1 MHHNKAVFKIG
12 GKILEN
18 SKNLEFTISQLKK
31 LYEDNTLQKII
42 IIPGGGSYA
51 NFIRNIDKK
60 LILGDDLAHW
70 TAIFSMDYNGKDLNR
85 KFPDFE
91 CIDDFEI
98 IQRAKRIFCIFLP
111 YNYLKKK
118 DELPHSWDVTSIFLP
133 YNYLKKK
140 DELPHS
146 WDVTSD
152 SIAIYIAN
160 KLNLNECYLVKDIEG
175 IHNNNNEVIKEI
187 STIQYREL
195 KKSGRLAEIGL
206 NQDNLKKSKP
216 IDPYLLTLI
225 DKYKISC
232 ILLNGTLQNSR
243 IINYF
248 KNIELE
254 NQVYT
259 KIKFS

>member
-1 MHHNKAVFKIG
+1 MLHNNAVFKIG

-18 SKNLEFTISQLKK
+18 SKNLECTISQLKK

-51 NFIRNIDKK
+51 NFIRSIDKN
-60 LILGDDLAHW
+60 LVLGDDLAHW
-70 TAIFSMDYNGKDLNR
+70 MAIFSMDYNGKDLNR

-91 CIDDFEI
+91 CIDDFKK
-98 IQRAKRIFCIFLP
+98 IQSAKRIFCIFLP
-111 YNYLKKK
+111 FNYLRK
-118 DELPHSWDVTSIFLP
+118 
-133 YNYLKKK
+133 N

-160 KLNLNECYLVKDIEG
+160 KLNLNECYFIKDIEG
-175 IHNNNNEVIKEI
+175 IYNKNNEVIKEI
-187 STIQYREL
+187 STIQYRDL
-195 KKSGRLAEIGL
+195 KKSGGLAEIGL
-206 NQDNLKKSKP
+206 NQVNLKKSKP
-216 IDPYLLTLI
+216 IDSYLLTLL

-254 NQVYT
+254 NQVHT
-259 KIKFS
+259 KINFS

>member
-1 MHHNKAVFKIG
+1 MLYNNAVFKIG
-12 GKILEN
+12 GKILEDN
-18 SKNLEFTISQLKK
+18 KNLECTISQLKK
-31 LYEDNTLQKII
+31 LYKDNTLQKII

-51 NFIRNIDKK
+51 NFIRSIDKN
-60 LILGDDLAHW
+60 LVLGDDLAHW
-70 TAIFSMDYNGKDLNR
+70 MAIFSMDYNGKDLNR
-85 KFPDFE
+85 KFLDFE
-91 CIDDFEI
+91 CIDDFKN
-98 IQRAKRIFCIFLP
+98 IQRAKRISCIFLP
-111 YNYLKKK
+111 YKYLR
-118 DELPHSWDVTSIFLP
+118 
-133 YNYLKKK
+133 KK

-160 KLNLNECYLVKDIEG
+160 KLNLNECYLIKDVEG
-175 IHNNNNEVIKEI
+175 IYNKNNEVIKEI

-195 KKSGRLAEIGL
+195 KKSGRLAEIGV
-206 NQDNLKKSKP
+206 NQYNLKKSKP
-216 IDPYLLTLI
+216 IDSYLLTLI

-259 KIKFS
+259 KINFS

>member
-1 MHHNKAVFKIG
+1 MLYNNAVFKIG
-12 GKILEN
+12 GKILEDY
-18 SKNLEFTISQLKK
+18 KNFEFTISQLKK

-51 NFIRNIDKK
+51 NFIRSIDKN
-60 LILGDDLAHW
+60 LVLGDDLTHW
-70 TAIFSMDYNGKDLNR
+70 MAIFSMNYNGKELNK
-85 KFPDFE
+85 KFPDLE
-91 CIDDFEI
+91 CVDDFEK
-98 IQRAKRIFCIFLP
+98 IQSAKRIFCIFLP
-111 YNYLKKK
+111 YNYLRKK
-118 DELPHSWDVTSIFLP
+118 DELPHSW
-133 YNYLKKK
+133 
-140 DELPHS
+140 E
-146 WDVTSD
+146 VTSD

-160 KLNLNECYLVKDIEG
+160 KLNLNECYLIKDVEG
-175 IHNNNNEVIKEI
+175 INNKNYEVIKEI

-216 IDPYLLTLI
+216 IDSYLLTLI

-232 ILLNGTLQNSR
+232 ILLNGSLPNSR

-254 NQVYT
+254 NQVHT
-259 KIKFS
+259 KINFS

>member
-1 MHHNKAVFKIG
+1 MLHNKAVFKIG

-18 SKNLEFTISQLKK
+18 SKNLEFTFSQLKK

-51 NFIRNIDKK
+51 DFIRSSDEN
-60 LILGDDLAHW
+60 LVLGDDLAHW
-70 TAIFSMDYNGKDLNR
+70 MAIFSMDYNGKELNK
-85 KFPDFE
+85 KFPDLE
-91 CIDDFEI
+91 CINDFKK
-98 IQRAKRIFCIFLP
+98 IQSANNIFCIFLP
-111 YNYLKKK
+111 YSYLR
-118 DELPHSWDVTSIFLP
+118 
-133 YNYLKKK
+133 KK

-152 SIAIYIAN
+152 SMAIYIAN
-160 KLNLNECYLVKDIEG
+160 KLNLNECYLIKDIEG
-175 IHNNNNEVIKEI
+175 IYSKNNEVIKEI
-187 STIQYREL
+187 STIQYREI

-206 NQDNLKKSKP
+206 YQDNLKKSKP
-216 IDPYLLTLI
+216 IDSYSLTLI

-259 KIKFS
+259 KINFS

>member
-1 MHHNKAVFKIG
+1 MLHNIAVFKIG

-18 SKNLEFTISQLKK
+18 SKNLECTISQLKK
-31 LYEDNTLQKII
+31 LYEDNTVQKII
-42 IIPGGGSYA
+42 IVPGGGSYA
-51 NFIRNIDKK
+51 NFIRSLDKK
-60 LILGDDLAHW
+60 LVLGDDLAHW
-70 TAIFSMDYNGKDLNR
+70 MAIFSMDYNGKDLKR

-91 CIDDFEI
+91 CVDDFKN
-98 IQRAKRIFCIFLP
+98 IQSAKRIFCIFLP
-111 YNYLKKK
+111 YNYLR
-118 DELPHSWDVTSIFLP
+118 
-133 YNYLKKK
+133 KK

-160 KLNLNECYLVKDIEG
+160 KLNLNECYLIKDIEG
-175 IHNNNNEVIKEI
+175 IHNKNNEVIKEI

-195 KKSGRLAEIGL
+195 KKSGGLAEIGL
-206 NQDNLKKSKP
+206 NQYNLKKSKP
-216 IDPYLLTLI
+216 IDSYLLTLI

-232 ILLNGTLQNSR
+232 ILLNGTLKNSR

-248 KNIELE
+248 KNNELE

-259 KIKFS
+259 KINFS

>member
-1 MHHNKAVFKIG
+1 MQHYEAVFKIG

-18 SKNLEFTISQLKK
+18 SENLECTISQLKK

-51 NFIRNIDKK
+51 NFIRSVDKK
-60 LILGDDLAHW
+60 LVLGDDLAHW
-70 TAIFSMDYNGKDLNR
+70 AAIFSMNYNGKDLNR

-91 CIDDFEI
+91 CIDDLEK
-98 IQRAKRIFCIFLP
+98 IQRAKRIFC
-111 YNYLKKK
+111 
-118 DELPHSWDVTSIFLP
+118 IFLP

-160 KLNLNECYLVKDIEG
+160 KLNLNECYLIKDIEG
-175 IHNNNNEVIKEI
+175 IYSKNNEVIKEI
-187 STIQYREL
+187 STIQYKNF
-195 KKSGRLAEIGL
+195 KKDGKLAKIGL

-216 IDPYLLTLI
+216 IDSYLLTLI

-232 ILLNGTLQNSR
+232 ILLNGTSTIQNSR
-243 IINYF
+243 IFNYF

-259 KIKFS
+259 KINFS

>member
-1 MHHNKAVFKIG
+1 LPYKSAVFKIG

-18 SKNLEFTISQLKK
+18 SKNLEFTVSQLKK
-31 LYEDNTLQKII
+31 LYNDNILQKII

-60 LILGDDLAHW
+60 LLLGENLAHW
-70 TAIFSMDYNGKDLNR
+70 MAVFSMDYNGKELNKIYPDL
-85 KFPDFE
+85 E
-91 CIDDFEI
+91 CINDFKK
-98 IQRAKRIFCIFLP
+98 IQRVSNIFCIFLP
-111 YNYLKKK
+111 YNYLR
-118 DELPHSWDVTSIFLP
+118 
-133 YNYLKKK
+133 KK

-160 KLNLNECYLVKDIEG
+160 KLNLNDCYLIKDIDG
-175 IHNNNNEVIKEI
+175 IYNKNNEVIKEI

-195 KKSGRLAEIGL
+195 KKSGKLAEIGL
-206 NQDNLKKSKP
+206 NQGNLKKSKP
-216 IDPYLLTLI
+216 IDSNLLTLI
-225 DKYKISC
+225 DKYEISC
-232 ILLNGTLQNSR
+232 ILLNGNLKNSR
-243 IINYF
+243 IIKYF

-259 KIKFS
+259 KISFS

>member
-1 MHHNKAVFKIG
+1 MPHNKTVFKIG

-18 SKNLEFTISQLKK
+18 SKNLECTISQLKK
-31 LYEDNTLQKII
+31 LYEDNTFQKII
-42 IIPGGGSYA
+42 IIPGGGSHA
-51 NFIRNIDKK
+51 NFIRSIDKK
-60 LILGDDLAHW
+60 LVLGDDLAHW
-70 TAIFSMDYNGKDLNR
+70 MAIFSMDYNGKDLNR

-91 CIDDFEI
+91 CVDDFEK
-98 IQRAKRIFCIFLP
+98 IQSAKRILCIFLP
-111 YNYLKKK
+111 YNYLR
-118 DELPHSWDVTSIFLP
+118 
-133 YNYLKKK
+133 KK

-160 KLNLNECYLVKDIEG
+160 KLNLNKCYLIKDIEG
-175 IHNNNNEVIKEI
+175 IYNNNNEVIKEI

-195 KKSGRLAEIGL
+195 KKRGGLAEIGL

-232 ILLNGTLQNSR
+232 ILLNGTLKNSR

-248 KNIELE
+248 RNNELE

-259 KIKFS
+259 KINFS

>member
-1 MHHNKAVFKIG
+1 MLHNNAVFKIG
-12 GKILEN
+12 GKILEDY
-18 SKNLEFTISQLKK
+18 KNLECTISQLKK
-31 LYEDNTLQKII
+31 LYDDNTLQKII

-51 NFIRNIDKK
+51 NFIRSIDKK
-60 LILGDDLAHW
+60 LVLGDDLAHW
-70 TAIFSMDYNGKDLNR
+70 MAIFSMDYNGKELN
-85 KFPDFE
+85 KNFPDFE
-91 CIDDFEI
+91 CIDDFKN

-111 YNYLKKK
+111 YNYLR
-118 DELPHSWDVTSIFLP
+118 
-133 YNYLKKK
+133 KK

-160 KLNLNECYLVKDIEG
+160 KLNLNECYLIKDIEG
-175 IHNNNNEVIKEI
+175 IYNINNEVFKEI

-206 NQDNLKKSKP
+206 SQDNLKKSKP
-216 IDPYLLTLI
+216 IDSYLLTLI
-225 DKYKISC
+225 EKYKISC

-259 KIKFS
+259 KINFS

>member
-1 MHHNKAVFKIG
+1 MQHNKAVFKIG

-18 SKNLEFTISQLKK
+18 NKNLEFTISQLKK

-51 NFIRNIDKK
+51 NFIRSLDKK
-60 LILGDDLAHW
+60 LVLGDDLAHW
-70 TAIFSMDYNGKDLNR
+70 MAIFSMDYNGKDLNR
-85 KFPDFE
+85 LFPGLE
-91 CIDDFEI
+91 CINDFKN
-98 IQRAKRIFCIFLP
+98 IQSAKRIFCIFLP

-118 DELPHSWDVTSIFLP
+118 DELPHSW
-133 YNYLKKK
+133 
-140 DELPHS
+140 E
-146 WDVTSD
+146 VTSD

-160 KLNLNECYLVKDIEG
+160 KLNLNECYLIKDIEG
-175 IHNNNNEVIKEI
+175 IYNKNNDVIKEI

-216 IDPYLLTLI
+216 IDSYLLTLI

-248 KNIELE
+248 KNSELE

-259 KIKFS
+259 KINF

>member
-1 MHHNKAVFKIG
+1 MQHNKAVFKIG

-18 SKNLEFTISQLKK
+18 SKNLECTISQLKK

-51 NFIRNIDKK
+51 NFIRSLDKK
-60 LILGDDLAHW
+60 LVLGDDLAHW
-70 TAIFSMDYNGKDLNR
+70 MAIFSMDYNGKDL
-85 KFPDFE
+85 KLLFP
-91 CIDDFEI
+91 
-98 IQRAKRIFCIFLP
+98 
-111 YNYLKKK
+111 
-118 DELPHSWDVTSIFLP
+118 IFLP

-160 KLNLNECYLVKDIEG
+160 KLNLNECYLIKDIEG
-175 IHNNNNEVIKEI
+175 IHNKNNEVIKEI

-195 KKSGRLAEIGL
+195 KKSGGLVEIGL
-206 NQDNLKKSKP
+206 NQYNLKKSKP
-216 IDPYLLTLI
+216 IDSYLLTLI

-232 ILLNGTLQNSR
+232 ILLNGTLKNSR

-248 KNIELE
+248 KNNELE

-259 KIKFS
+259 KINFS

>member
-1 MHHNKAVFKIG
+1 MLHNDAVFKIG
-12 GKILEN
+12 GKILEDY
-18 SKNLEFTISQLKK
+18 KNLECTISQLKK

-51 NFIRNIDKK
+51 NFIRSIDKK
-60 LILGDDLAHW
+60 LVLGDDIAHW
-70 TAIFSMDYNGKDLNR
+70 MAILSMDYNGRDLNR
-85 KFPDFE
+85 LFPDFE
-91 CIDDFEI
+91 CIDDFKN
-98 IQRAKRIFCIFLP
+98 IQNAKRIFCIFLP
-111 YNYLKKK
+111 YNYLR
-118 DELPHSWDVTSIFLP
+118 
-133 YNYLKKK
+133 KK

-160 KLNLNECYLVKDIEG
+160 KLKLNECYLIKDIEG
-175 IHNNNNEVIKEI
+175 IYNKNNEVIKEI

-195 KKSGRLAEIGL
+195 KKSGGLAEIGF

-216 IDPYLLTLI
+216 IDSYLLTLI

-248 KNIELE
+248 KNIE
-254 NQVYT
+254 
-259 KIKFS
+259 

>member
-1 MHHNKAVFKIG
+1 MPQNRVVFKIG

-18 SKNLEFTISQLKK
+18 SKSLECTISQLKK

-42 IIPGGGSYA
+42 IISGGGSYA
-51 NFIRNIDKK
+51 NFIRSIDKK
-60 LILGDDLAHW
+60 LVLGDDLAHW

-91 CIDDFEI
+91 CIDDFEK

-111 YNYLKKK
+111 YNYLR
-118 DELPHSWDVTSIFLP
+118 
-133 YNYLKKK
+133 KK

-160 KLNLNECYLVKDIEG
+160 KLQLNECFLIKDVEG
-175 IHNNNNEVIKEI
+175 IYNKNNEIIKEI

-216 IDPYLLTLI
+216 IDSYLLTLI

-232 ILLNGTLQNSR
+232 ILLNGTCTIQNSR

-248 KNIELE
+248 KNSELE

-259 KIKFS
+259 KINFS

>member
-1 MHHNKAVFKIG
+1 MQHNKAVFKIG

-18 SKNLEFTISQLKK
+18 NKNLEFTISQLKK

-98 IQRAKRIFCIFLP
+98 IQRAKRIFC
-111 YNYLKKK
+111 
-118 DELPHSWDVTSIFLP
+118 IFLP

>member
-111 YNYLKKK
+111 YKYLRKK
-118 DELPHSWDVTSIFLP
+118 DELPHSWDG
-133 YNYLKKK
+133 
-140 DELPHS
+140 
-146 WDVTSD
+146 TSD

-160 KLNLNECYLVKDIEG
+160 KLNLNKCYLIKDIEG
-175 IHNNNNEVIKEI
+175 IYNNNNEVIKEI

>member
-1 MHHNKAVFKIG
+1 MLHNDVVFKIS

-18 SKNLEFTISQLKK
+18 SKNLECTISQLKE

-51 NFIRNIDKK
+51 NFIRSIDRK
-60 LILGDDLAHW
+60 LVLGDDLAHW
-70 TAIFSMDYNGKDLNR
+70 MAIFSMDYNGEELN
-85 KFPDFE
+85 KLFPDLE
-91 CIDDFEI
+91 CINDI
-98 IQRAKRIFCIFLP
+98 KKIQRASNIFCIFLP

-118 DELPHSWDVTSIFLP
+118 DELPHSWDI
-133 YNYLKKK
+133 
-140 DELPHS
+140 
-146 WDVTSD
+146 TSD

-160 KLNLNECYLVKDIEG
+160 KLQLNECYLIKDVEG
-175 IHNNNNEVIKEI
+175 IYNKNNEVIKEI

-195 KKSGRLAEIGL
+195 KKSGKLAEIGL
-206 NQDNLKKSKP
+206 NQDDLKKSKP
-216 IDPYLLTLI
+216 IDSYLLTLV

-248 KNIELE
+248 KNTQLE

-259 KIKFS
+259 KIIFS

>member
-1 MHHNKAVFKIG
+1 MPHKVAVFKIG
-12 GKILEN
+12 GKILEDY
-18 SKNLEFTISQLKK
+18 KNLECTISQLKK
-31 LYEDNTLQKII
+31 LYDDNTLQKIV

-51 NFIRNIDKK
+51 NFIRGIDKK
-60 LILGDDLAHW
+60 LVLGDDLAHW
-70 TAIFSMDYNGKDLNR
+70 MAIFSMDYNGKELNR
-85 KFPDFE
+85 IFPEIE
-91 CIDDFEI
+91 CFDDFKNT
-98 IQRAKRIFCIFLP
+98 QLAKRIFCIFLP
-111 YNYLKKK
+111 YSYLR
-118 DELPHSWDVTSIFLP
+118 
-133 YNYLKKK
+133 KK

-160 KLNLNECYLVKDIEG
+160 KLNLNDCYLIKDIEG
-175 IHNNNNEVIKEI
+175 IYNKNNEVIKEI

-206 NQDNLKKSKP
+206 NQANLKKSKP
-216 IDPYLLTLI
+216 IDTYLLTSI

-232 ILLNGTLQNSR
+232 ILLNGTIANSR

-259 KIKFS
+259 RINFS

>member
-1 MHHNKAVFKIG
+1 MLHNIVVFKIG
-12 GKILEN
+12 GKILEDY
-18 SKNLEFTISQLKK
+18 KNLECTISQLKE
-31 LYEDNTLQKII
+31 LYDDNTIQKII
-42 IIPGGGSYA
+42 IILGGGSHA
-51 NFIRNIDKK
+51 NFIRSIDKK
-60 LILGDDLAHW
+60 LVLGDDLAHW
-70 TAIFSMDYNGKDLNR
+70 MAIFSMDYNGKDLN
-85 KFPDFE
+85 KLFPDLK
-91 CIDDFEI
+91 CVDDFKN
-98 IQRAKRIFCIFLP
+98 IQRVKRIFCIFLP
-111 YNYLKKK
+111 YNYLRKNNS
-118 DELPHSWDVTSIFLP
+118 LPH
-133 YNYLKKK
+133 N
-140 DELPHS
+140 

-160 KLNLNECYLVKDIEG
+160 KLQLNDCYLIKDVEG
-175 IHNNNNEVIKEI
+175 IYNKNNEVIKEM

-206 NQDNLKKSKP
+206 NQDSLKRSKP
-216 IDPYLLTLI
+216 IDSYSLTLI

-259 KIKFS
+259 KINFS